1 MNPIE
6 TYSNNEIYVL
16 KKCFLLQRS
25 KNDLQMTWHLN
36 FLFGQARLLPLI
48 YAKTKRIQR
57 FAKKEKLKLVQE
69 TLIWIFDR

>member
-1 MNPIE
+1 
-6 TYSNNEIYVL
+6 
-16 KKCFLLQRS
+16 
-25 KNDLQMTWHLN
+25 MTWHLN